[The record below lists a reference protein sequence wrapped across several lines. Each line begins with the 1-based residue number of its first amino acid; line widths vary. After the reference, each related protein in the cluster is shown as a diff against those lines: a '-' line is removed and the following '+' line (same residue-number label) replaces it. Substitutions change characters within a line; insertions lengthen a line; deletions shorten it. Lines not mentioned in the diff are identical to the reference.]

1 MKIEK
6 MKSILKKDIDKERY
20 KHTIRVTETAIKLAK
35 NYKVDTEKAHI
46 AALLHDSAKYKDKD
60 TLLKKSQEFGII
72 LDAVMKNNPHLIH
85 PFLGAELA
93 KVKYNILDE
102 DILNAI
108 KYHTTG
114 RKNMSMLEKIIFIA
128 DYIEPGRNFPGL
140 EKIREISFEDIDLGI
155 ILAMDNTLKYIIN
168 KGWLIHP
175 NTIETRNSLILK
187 RNKII

>member
-1 MKIEK
+1 MNIEEIK
-6 MKSILKKDIDKERY
+6 NILKEDIDKERY
-20 KHTIRVTETAIKLAK
+20 KHTIRVAETAIELAK
-35 NYKVDTEKAHI
+35 NYKVDTEKAYI

-60 TLLKKSQEFGII
+60 TLLKKAQEFGII
-72 LDAVMKNNPHLIH
+72 LDTVMKNNPHLIH
-85 PFLGAELA
+85 PFLGAKLA
-93 KVKYNILDE
+93 EVKYNILDE

-114 RKNMSMLEKIIFIA
+114 RKNMSILEKIIFIA
-128 DYIEPGRNFPGL
+128 DYIEPGRDFEGI
-140 EKIREISFEDIDLGI
+140 EKIRKISFKDIDLSI